1 MDMQMQSDPAQGQE
15 SQVGYEICI
24 RVDAQN
30 QISVGVESA
39 SAESSEQPGGEQGE
53 SGYQSVESIDQA
65 LQVAG
70 DIYKNSGQIDSR
82 TDEQQAQAGYASKSS
97 GMMPKSGMSAQKVF
111 GE

>member
-15 SQVGYEICI
+15 ESQGGYKICVK
-24 RVDAQN
+24 VDASG

-39 SAESSEQPGGEQGE
+39 EQPGQVDYQPAE
-53 SGYQSVESIDQA
+53 SPEEAQQIV
-65 LQVAG
+65 G
-70 DIYKNSGQIDSR
+70 DILKNSGQIDSR

-97 GMMPKSGMSAQKVF
+97 GMIPKQGMSAQKVF